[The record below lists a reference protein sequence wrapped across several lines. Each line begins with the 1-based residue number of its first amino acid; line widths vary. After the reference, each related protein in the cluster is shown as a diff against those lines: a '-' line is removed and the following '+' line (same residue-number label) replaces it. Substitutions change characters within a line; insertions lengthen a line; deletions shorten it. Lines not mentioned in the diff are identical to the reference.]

1 MLMPKEG
8 SFYQGVVLFPQKARR
23 IESVTYQ
30 VERKFLFVGRSRKS
44 VTPMRGGETTKM
56 RPISPQFQES
66 RSPRGV
72 QVVCSLVFDVALPR
86 A

>member
-1 MLMPKEG
+1 MLMAKEG

-30 VERKFLFVGRSRKS
+30 VERKFLLS
-44 VTPMRGGETTKM
+44 VDRENHTPMRGGETTKM